1 MVQDLTSLKNILLQ
15 RSNSVLLLEGIRKIA
30 LTDFTRLVQFGEF
43 IAHQFPNCLFRS
55 GNASGSDDAFAQGVR
70 KVAPDRMQIVLPKL
84 DSGKSRLHRSDYV
97 LALEEVT
104 HAEEKQIIYES
115 KRATPKNKRLFEA
128 YELQQDGLMKQK
140 SLYLLRDTLKVLGS
154 PENNL
159 SPITAGIFF
168 VNQDD
173 PESGGTGHTMRV
185 CHQNNVPVFTQ
196 DAWMKWMV

>member
-1 MVQDLTSLKNILLQ
+1 MKDLTSLSNLLL
-15 RSNSVLLLEGIRKIA
+15 NHEKPVLLLEGTRKIS
-30 LTDFTRLVQFGEF
+30 LTDFTRVVQFGEF
-43 IAHQFPNCLFRS
+43 IARQFPNCIFRS

-84 DSGKSRLHRSDYV
+84 DSGKSRLDKRDYV
-97 LALEEVT
+97 LALEDVT

-159 SPITAGIFF
+159 APIAAGIFF
-168 VNQDD
+168 VNEDD

-185 CHQNNVPVFTQ
+185 CRQNNVPVFKQ
-196 DAWMKWMV
+196 DDWMNWMT

>member
-15 RSNSVLLLEGIRKIA
+15 RSNSVLLLEGTRKIT

-43 IAHQFPNCLFRS
+43 IAHQFPNCQFRS

-70 KVAPDRMQIVLPKL
+70 KVAPDRMQIVLPKI
-84 DSGKSRLHRSDYV
+84 DAGKSRLDKRDYV
-97 LALEEVT
+97 LALEDVSQ
-104 HAEEKQIIYES
+104 AEEKQIIYES

-128 YELQQDGLMKQK
+128 YELQQEGMMKQK

-154 PENNL
+154 PENKL
-159 SPITAGIFF
+159 APITAGIFF

-185 CHQNNVPVFTQ
+185 CRQNNVPVFTQ
-196 DAWMKWMV
+196 DDWMKWMA

>member
-1 MVQDLTSLKNILLQ
+1 MKDLTSLSNLLLQ
-15 RSNSVLLLEGIRKIA
+15 QEKPVLLLEGTRKIT

-43 IAHQFPNCLFRS
+43 IAHQFPNCIFRS
-55 GNASGSDDAFAQGVR
+55 GNAFGSDDAFAQGVR
-70 KVAPDRMQIVLPKL
+70 KFAPDRMQIVLPKL
-84 DSGKSRLHRSDYV
+84 DSGKSRLHSSDYV

-128 YELQQDGLMKQK
+128 FELQQEGMLKQK

-159 SPITAGIFF
+159 APITAGIFF
-168 VNQDD
+168 VNEDD

-185 CHQNNVPVFTQ
+185 CRQNNVPVFKQ
-196 DAWMKWMV
+196 DDWMKWMV

>member
-1 MVQDLTSLKNILLQ
+1 LKDLTSLSNILLQ
-15 RSNSVLLLEGIRKIA
+15 QENPILLLEGTRKISP
-30 LTDFTRLVQFGEF
+30 TEFTGLVQFGEF
-43 IAHQFPNCLFRS
+43 IARQFPNCLFRS

-70 KVAPDRMQIVLPKL
+70 KVVPDRMQIVLPKM
-84 DSGKSRLHRSDYV
+84 DSGKSRLDKRDYV
-97 LALEEVT
+97 LALEDVSQ
-104 HAEEKQIIYES
+104 AEEKQIIYES

-128 YELQQDGLMKQK
+128 FELQQEGMMKQK

-154 PENNL
+154 PENDL

-185 CHQNNVPVFTQ
+185 CRQNNVPVFTQ
-196 DAWMKWMV
+196 DDWMNWMT

>member
-1 MVQDLTSLKNILLQ
+1 MKDLTSLSNLLLQ
-15 RSNSVLLLEGIRKIA
+15 QEKPVLLLEGTRKIT

-70 KVAPDRMQIVLPKL
+70 KVAPDRIQILLPKM
-84 DSGKSRLHRSDYV
+84 DAGKSRLDKRDYV
-97 LALEEVT
+97 LALEDVSL
-104 HAEEKQIIYES
+104 AEEKQIIYES

-128 YELQQDGLMKQK
+128 YELQHEGIMKQK

-159 SPITAGIFF
+159 APITAGIFF

-185 CHQNNVPVFTQ
+185 CRQNNVPVFTQ
-196 DAWMKWMV
+196 DDWMKWMA

>member
-1 MVQDLTSLKNILLQ
+1 MKDLTSLSNLLLQ
-15 RSNSVLLLEGIRKIA
+15 QEKPVLLLEGTRKIT

-70 KVAPDRMQIVLPKL
+70 KVAPDRIQILLPKM
-84 DSGKSRLHRSDYV
+84 DAGKSRLDKRDYV
-97 LALEEVT
+97 LALEDVSL
-104 HAEEKQIIYES
+104 AEEKQIIYES

-128 YELQQDGLMKQK
+128 YELQHEGIMKQK

-159 SPITAGIFF
+159 AQITAGIFF

-185 CHQNNVPVFTQ
+185 CRQNNVPVFTQ
-196 DAWMKWMV
+196 DDWMKWMA

>member
-1 MVQDLTSLKNILLQ
+1 MSIQITHLSSRILHL
-15 RSNSVLLLEGIRKIA
+15 SKPVLLLEGTRKIS
-30 LTDFTRLVQFGEF
+30 LTDFTKLVQFGEF
-43 IAHQFPNCLFRS
+43 IARQFSNCIFRS

-84 DSGKSRLHRSDYV
+84 DSGKSRLHSSDYV
-97 LALEEVT
+97 LALEDVT

-128 YELQQDGLMKQK
+128 YELQQEGMMKQK

-159 SPITAGIFF
+159 APIIAGIFF

-173 PESGGTGHTMRV
+173 PESGGTGHTLRV
-185 CHQNNVPVFTQ
+185 CRQNNVPVFTQ
-196 DAWMKWMV
+196 DDWMKWMA

>member
-1 MVQDLTSLKNILLQ
+1 MEELNRLLDLTQQPVI
-15 RSNSVLLLEGIRKIA
+15 LLEGTRKLA
-30 LTDFTRLVQFGEF
+30 NEQFGKLVLFGEF
-43 IAHQFPNCLFRS
+43 IAKKFPHVRFRS

-70 KVAPDRMQIVLPKL
+70 KVAPDRIQILLPKM
-84 DSGKSRLHRSDYV
+84 DAGKSRLDKRDYV
-97 LALEEVT
+97 LALEDVSL
-104 HAEEKQIIYES
+104 AEEKQIIYES

-128 YELQQDGLMKQK
+128 YELQHEGIMKQK

-159 SPITAGIFF
+159 APITAGIFF

-185 CHQNNVPVFTQ
+185 CRQNNVPVFTQ
-196 DAWMKWMV
+196 DDWMKWMA

>member
-1 MVQDLTSLKNILLQ
+1 MEELNHLLDSTQ
-15 RSNSVLLLEGIRKIA
+15 QPVILLEGTRKLA
-30 LTDFTRLVQFGEF
+30 NEQFGKLVLFGEF
-43 IAHQFPNCLFRS
+43 IAKKFSHARFRS

-84 DSGKSRLHRSDYV
+84 DSGKSRMHSSDYV
-97 LALEEVT
+97 LTLEDVT
-104 HAEEKQIIYES
+104 QAEEKQIIYES

-128 YELQQDGLMKQK
+128 YELEQEGMMKQK

-159 SPITAGIFF
+159 APITVGIFF
-168 VNQDD
+168 GNQED

-185 CHQNNVPVFTQ
+185 CRQNNIPVFTQ
-196 DAWMKWMV
+196 DEWMKWIV

>member
-1 MVQDLTSLKNILLQ
+1 MVQDLTTLKNILLQ
-15 RSNSVLLLEGIRKIA
+15 SSNSVLLLEGTRKITP
-30 LTDFTRLVQFGEF
+30 TDFKRLVHFGEF
-43 IAHQFPNCLFRS
+43 IARQFPNCIFRS
-55 GNASGSDDAFAQGVR
+55 GNASGSDEAFAQGVR

-84 DSGKSRLHRSDYV
+84 DSGKSRLDKRDYV
-97 LALEEVT
+97 LALEDVSQ
-104 HAEEKQIIYES
+104 AEEKQIIYES

-128 YELQQDGLMKQK
+128 YELQQDGVMKQK

-159 SPITAGIFF
+159 APITAGIFF

-185 CHQNNVPVFTQ
+185 CRQNNVAVFMQ
-196 DAWMKWMV
+196 NDWMNWMS